1 MSPCAFTQSRVSPS
15 CLRSA
20 SASFRFAFT
29 ARYPCERAMLHP
41 TPSLEKQANVMPNKA
56 DTPMNSRMVV
66 IEFEPLESTETPDV
80 ERWSDLKYLLS
91 AIAPDIYDLFLT
103 KERKLDKNALDDCA
117 SYLEQLTETKR
128 DRGTNLW
135 AQMLYAMLVLD
146 FCFDVKRAE
155 DIVEWVVRRAAGAK
169 VMQTTRGGIG
179 AAERFLVAFQK
190 YRADKIEN
198 SRSVMGAATPEN
210 TIFWHN
216 MRTSENVRSGPFK
229 GQAMTSINV
238 RSVCEVLTRIND
250 EGRTFEY
257 SEVNAAL
264 KSMSSI
270 GWGTDHFVNQQKKWP
285 ITVMRTAENAPE
297 GQISVGAT
305 QADLSGFGDVFYHT
319 RCAKVPDSL
328 LTTLQNKIDRPEAHA
343 ESLVVLWKD
352 IEVGEGERAYNFFNA
367 VTGADEDSIWYGYG
381 ILEHSENWKHY
392 CGGLNRV
399 DFHSVLEDV
408 EIENLGF
415 DEENPREVN
424 DQFSIS
430 ELTSFFS
437 EKLPKREDLM
447 QIVPPAYRYLPWA
460 LRFSGSERMDP
471 WAPGRGDWAC
481 KLLVSERADEEARAQ
496 SPLPWERRNGG
507 RADSEDEDSD
517 QTGVSESCAESPDG
531 VGSSPFGGLSAN
543 RSQDDS
549 PIVKKARKSTAAP
562 ARRLAMVLDEADDDE
577 AEDEDVEEMSEEVRK
592 NLNNLP
598 TPHTTHPISCTSPSF
613 LHANPRFILSS
624 RTEQVDDDVNSADL
638 EAEEQME
645 EEWGYRSC
653 PPVHANQ
660 EAHFYAYGFSQGA
673 DEAETGRTSAMDS
686 TGAH

>member
-1 MSPCAFTQSRVSPS
+1 MSPCAFTQSRVSPNS
-15 CLRSA
+15 LRIA
-20 SASFRFAFT
+20 SASFLFAFT
-29 ARYPCERAMLHP
+29 ARYPCERAML
-41 TPSLEKQANVMPNKA
+41 TTSLLEKQANVMPNKA

-66 IEFEPLESTETPDV
+66 IEFEPLESTDTPDV

-91 AIAPDIYDLFLT
+91 SIAPDIYDLFLT

-155 DIVEWVVRRAAGAK
+155 EIVEWVVHRAAGAK

-229 GQAMTSINV
+229 GQSMTSINV

-257 SEVNAAL
+257 SEVSAAL
-264 KSMSSI
+264 KTMSTI
-270 GWGTDHFVNQQKKWP
+270 GWGTEHFVNQQKMWP
-285 ITVMRTAENAPE
+285 ITVMRSDGET
-297 GQISVGAT
+297 QRGAT
-305 QADLSGFGDVFYHT
+305 REDLSSLGDVFYHT
-319 RCAKVPDSL
+319 RCAKIPDSL

-343 ESLVVLWKD
+343 QSLVVLWKD

-367 VTGADEDSIWYGYG
+367 VTGADEDSIWYGYA

-399 DFHSVLEDV
+399 DFNNVLQDV

-415 DEENPREVN
+415 DEVNPLEVN
-424 DQFSIS
+424 HQFSIA

-437 EKLPKREDLM
+437 DKLPKREDLM
-447 QIVPPAYRYLPWA
+447 QIVPPAYRYLPWG
-460 LRFSGSERMDP
+460 LRFPGSERMDP
-471 WAPGRGDWAC
+471 WAPGAGDWAC
-481 KLLVSERADEEARAQ
+481 KLLVSERADEDARAE

-517 QTGVSESCAESPDG
+517 QTGVSEPCAESPGG

-549 PIVKKARKSTAAP
+549 PIKKKPRKDTAAQ
-562 ARRLAMVLDEADDDE
+562 RRIAMVLDEADDDE
-577 AEDEDVEEMSEEVRK
+577 ADEMSEEVRK
-592 NLNNLP
+592 NLCNLP
-598 TPHTTHPISCTSPSF
+598 ALYTPYPISYTYPHIFTRKPSI
-613 LHANPRFILSS
+613 H
-624 RTEQVDDDVNSADL
+624 T
-638 EAEEQME
+638 
-645 EEWGYRSC
+645 
-653 PPVHANQ
+653 
-660 EAHFYAYGFSQGA
+660 
-673 DEAETGRTSAMDS
+673 
-686 TGAH
+686 